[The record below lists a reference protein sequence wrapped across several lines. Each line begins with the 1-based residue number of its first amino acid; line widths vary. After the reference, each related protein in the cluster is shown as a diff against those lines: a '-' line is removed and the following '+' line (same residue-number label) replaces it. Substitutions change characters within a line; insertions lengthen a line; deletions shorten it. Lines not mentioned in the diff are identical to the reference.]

1 MITFEDFIKSDTA
14 KRRKIDNR
22 PTDPVII
29 HNINSTISFLNSLN
43 WKNIVITSGYRCKEL
58 NKAVGGVDS
67 SHHLLGYAA
76 DITSGNIQGLLSEL
90 KERINEIDQLIYYP
104 KRNFIHVSIHP
115 NNRKQYFS
123 K

>member
-1 MITFEDFIKSDTA
+1 MKKFSDFIWSDTA
-14 KRRKIDNR
+14 KRLKIDNN

-29 HNINSTISFLNSLN
+29 QNINKTLQFINELEIDFR
-43 WKNIVITSGYRCKEL
+43 ITSGYRCPEL

-67 SHHLLGYAA
+67 SHHLWGYAA
-76 DITSGNIQGLLSEL
+76 DITSDNIQGLLSEL

-104 KRNFIHVSIHP
+104 KRNFIHVSIHS
-115 NNRKQYFS
+115 NNRKKYFE